1 MTASAVRWSIVLV
14 LCGTLGLHNGSRIG
28 PASLVEELRDR
39 YSVEYAGV
47 GNVIGAYTMTYAVS
61 QLSAGF
67 LTDRYDS
74 RRLLLVGLSLMSAGA
89 GLFALAPSY
98 AAGLAGR
105 MLMGI
110 AGGFL
115 YTPAIA
121 YCFAAFDR
129 RARGK
134 AMGLAQSGTGAGLVL
149 SLSLMPLLYQAIGLT
164 GALLAYPLLALG
176 LLAAVWLSLPAAD
189 AGRKPAGG
197 GLRAL
202 IRLRD
207 FWLLLVGYAFLGMLA
222 QTAVLSWLPTYL
234 RSAYGF
240 GVVEAGLAGGLVA
253 AGLMIFPS
261 PFGLLA
267 DRIKGRRLV
276 MQIGCGLGLA
286 GWLTLLLTRD
296 PYLAIVGGLLVSAS
310 MAATIPMQAVYA
322 SERFAVVGAGTAVG
336 LVNTGGQ
343 LAQSFAGPLYGA
355 LLDGG
360 FGFGAVWATT
370 VALGLLRV
378 VVVQL
383 LREPTPE
390 APTGSPEA
398 AADRASA
405 PTPSRSTT

>member
-1 MTASAVRWSIVLV
+1 VRWSIVLV

-28 PASLVEELRDR
+28 PSSLVEELRAR
-39 YSVEYAGV
+39 YDVEYAGV

-61 QLSAGF
+61 QLSAGV
-67 LTDRYDS
+67 LTDRYGS
-74 RRLLLVGLSLMSAGA
+74 RRLLLVGLGLMSAGA

-98 AAGLAGR
+98 TVGLAGR
-105 MLMGI
+105 MLMGV

-149 SLSLMPLLYQAIGLT
+149 SLALMPLLYQGIGLT
-164 GALLAYPLLALG
+164 GALLAYPLVAITLF
-176 LLAAVWLSLPAAD
+176 AAVWLHLPAVD
-189 AGRKPAGG
+189 AERKPAGG

-202 IRLRD
+202 VRIRD
-207 FWLLLVGYAFLGMLA
+207 FWLLLIGYAFLGMLA

-234 RSAYGF
+234 RTDYGF
-240 GVVEAGLAGGLVA
+240 DVVTAGLAGGLVA
-253 AGLMIFPS
+253 AGLMVFPS

-267 DRIKGRRLV
+267 DRIKGRRVV

-286 GWLTLLLTRD
+286 GWLLLLLTRE

-336 LVNTGGQ
+336 LINTGGQ
-343 LAQSFAGPLYGA
+343 IAQSLAGPLYGA

-370 VALGLLRV
+370 VVLGLVRV

-383 LREPTPE
+383 LREP
-390 APTGSPEA
+390 APDGPSGPA
-398 AADRASA
+398 VSSDISSGRAGA
-405 PTPSRSTT
+405 PAPSTIGR